1 VWYDAPT
8 AGNVLYTGNV
18 LPLTPLYNN
27 TAQYYAQAVSA
38 ENCPSARTSASY
50 TVNHCVL
57 NGYCPGFVAG
67 NVGIVPTPAACNTYD
82 SGKIGLVDYQ
92 AACEVFYPG
101 RIGSENYPVACVS
114 YDAGWIGKQN

>member
-1 VWYDAPT
+1 
-8 AGNVLYTGNV
+8 LYTGNV

-57 NGYCPGFVAG
+57 NGYCPGFEAG
-67 NVGIVPTPAACNTYD
+67 AVGTIPPLAACNTYD
-82 SGKIGLVDYQ
+82 SGKIGLVGYQ